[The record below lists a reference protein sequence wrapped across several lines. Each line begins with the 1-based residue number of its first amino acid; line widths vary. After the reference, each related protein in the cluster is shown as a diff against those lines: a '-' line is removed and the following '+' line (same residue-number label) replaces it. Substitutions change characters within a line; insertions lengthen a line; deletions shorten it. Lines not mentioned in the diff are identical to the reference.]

1 MRSRHVVPM
10 SVAALFL
17 STATLPG
24 QAIDLGRVRPPS
36 RWQGG
41 LQLEGAQSTGEFRR
55 FVSDGYGVGL
65 NLLYQPDRR
74 SALSL
79 RAGVDLLQYGRES
92 RPVCFTG
99 IGCRIALRLAT
110 DNNILIAGIGP
121 QLMAPTGQVR
131 PYASGLIGVSY
142 FFTESSL
149 SGNSDSESFGNTTN
163 YSDAA
168 FAWSAGG
175 GLYVLLR
182 QGRHPISLDVGG
194 QYHDNG
200 TVSYL
205 LPGGVRDNP
214 DGSISVTPVRSKANM
229 VIYRIGAGI
238 GF

>member
-1 MRSRHVVPM
+1 MRSPFVTLTLAVVL
-10 SVAALFL
+10 AASAPAL
-17 STATLPG
+17 SA
-24 QAIDLGRVRPPS
+24 QAIDLGRVRAPS

-41 LQLEGAQSTGEFRR
+41 LQLEGAQSTGDFRR
-55 FVSDGYGVGL
+55 FVTDGYGVGL
-65 NLLYQPDRR
+65 NLLYQPARQ
-74 SALSL
+74 SPLSF
-79 RAGVDLLQYGRES
+79 RVGVDLLQYGNES
-92 RPVCFTG
+92 RPVCFSG

-110 DNNILIAGIGP
+110 DNNILIAGVGP
-121 QLMAPTGQVR
+121 QLMAPTGRVR
-131 PYASGLIGVSY
+131 PYMSGLIGVSY
-142 FFTESSL
+142 FFTQSSL

-175 GLYVLLR
+175 GLYLLLR
-182 QGRHPISLDVGG
+182 QGRHPISLDAGA

-214 DGSISVTPVRSKANM
+214 DGSISVSPVRSKANM
-229 VIYRIGAGI
+229 VVYRLGASV